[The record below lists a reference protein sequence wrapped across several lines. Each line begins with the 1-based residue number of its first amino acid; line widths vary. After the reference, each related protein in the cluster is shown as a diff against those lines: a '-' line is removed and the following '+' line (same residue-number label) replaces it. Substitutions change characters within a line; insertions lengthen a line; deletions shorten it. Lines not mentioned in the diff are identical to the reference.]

1 MSRPLSLKL
10 DESIFNETEKLLK
23 VVNIPRNSYINKA
36 VDHYNHLVK
45 RKILAKKLK
54 IESLAVKSNSTEVL
68 KDFEVTLNDDL
79 WKL

>member
-1 MSRPLSLKL
+1 MSKPLSLKL
-10 DESIFNETEKLLK
+10 DESIFHETEKLLK
-23 VVNIPRNSYINKA
+23 IVNIPRNSYINKA
-36 VDHYNHLVK
+36 VDHYNHLIK

>member
-1 MSRPLSLKL
+1 MSKPLSLKL
-10 DESIFNETEKLLK
+10 DESIFDETEKLLK

-36 VDHYNHLVK
+36 VDHYNRLVK

-54 IESLAVKSNSTEVL
+54 IESLAVRSNSTDVL
-68 KDFEVTLNDDL
+68 KDFEVTLNDEL